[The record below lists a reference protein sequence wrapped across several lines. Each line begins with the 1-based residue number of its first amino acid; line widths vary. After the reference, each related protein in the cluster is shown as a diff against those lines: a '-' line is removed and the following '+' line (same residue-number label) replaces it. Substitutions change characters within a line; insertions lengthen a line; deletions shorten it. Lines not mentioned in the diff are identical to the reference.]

1 MWDLEGGVAVIT
13 GAGSGIGR
21 ELAKRLAREKMSLAL
36 ADVNPTTLQE
46 TLTQIGTPGAPVS
59 THVVNVADPK
69 QVEQFSLDV
78 VARHKRLSLLINNA
92 GVAMHGTFEEIS
104 IADIEWLMGIN
115 FWGMV
120 YGVRN
125 FLPILKRE
133 PRSRIVNLSSIFG
146 IISPAGQTAYC
157 ASKFAIRGFTEALMH
172 ELEATTVGITCVHP
186 GGIKTPISR
195 NARLGASANAAFHA
209 AGVTL
214 FEKRLAR
221 TSPETAAARIV
232 DGVKREEPRILI
244 GKDAIQLERMQRL
257 FPVRYWQIMMRNL
270 KKAAAHGAFQP
281 AKQDQPRG
289 AALKSDTESV
299 IQRR

>member
-1 MWDLEGGVAVIT
+1 MWDLTGGVAVVT

-21 ELAKRLAREKMSLAL
+21 ELAKRLAREKMALAL
-36 ADVNPTTLQE
+36 ADINEATLKE
-46 TLTQIGTPGAPVS
+46 TLTQIGDAGVS
-59 THVVNVADPK
+59 ISSHVLNVADAK
-69 QVEQFSLDV
+69 QVEQFAADV
-78 VARHKRLSLLINNA
+78 LARHQRVTLLINNA
-92 GVAMHGTFEEIS
+92 GVAMHGTFEELS
-104 IADIEWLMGIN
+104 IADLEWLMGIN

-125 FLPILKRE
+125 FLPILKQQ
-133 PRSRIVNLSSIFG
+133 PQSHIVNLSSIFG

-157 ASKFAIRGFTEALMH
+157 ASKFAVRGFTEALMH
-172 ELEATTVGITCVHP
+172 ELEATTVSVSCVHP

-232 DGVKREEPRILI
+232 DGVKRGEPRILV
-244 GKDAIQLERMQRL
+244 GKDAIQLERMSRL
-257 FPVRYWQIMMRNL
+257 FPVRYWGIMMKGL

-281 AKQDQPRG
+281 AAK
-289 AALKSDTESV
+289 
-299 IQRR
+299 

>member
-1 MWDLEGGVAVIT
+1 MWDLTGGVAVVT

-21 ELAKRLAREKMSLAL
+21 ELGKRLAREKMSLAL
-36 ADVNPTTLQE
+36 ADINEATLKE
-46 TLTQIGTPGAPVS
+46 TLTQIGDSGAPIS
-59 THVVNVADPK
+59 THLVNVADPK
-69 QVEQFSLDV
+69 QVEQFAGDV
-78 VARHKRLSLLINNA
+78 LARHQRVTLLINNA

-104 IADIEWLMGIN
+104 VADLEWLMGIN

-125 FLPILKRE
+125 FLPILKQQ
-133 PRSRIVNLSSIFG
+133 PQSRIVNLSSIFG

-157 ASKFAIRGFTEALMH
+157 ASKFAVRGFTEALMH
-172 ELEATTVGITCVHP
+172 ELEATTVGVSCVHP

-195 NARLGASANAAFHA
+195 NARLGASADAKFHA

-232 DGVKREEPRILI
+232 DGVKRGEARILV
-244 GKDAIQLERMQRL
+244 GKDAIQLERMSRL
-257 FPVRYWQIMMRNL
+257 FPVAYWKIMMKGL
-270 KKAAAHGAFQP
+270 KKVAAHGAFQP
-281 AKQDQPRG
+281 GAK
-289 AALKSDTESV
+289 
-299 IQRR
+299 

>member
-1 MWDLEGGVAVIT
+1 MWDLAGGVAVVT

-21 ELAKRLAREKMSLAL
+21 ELAKRLAGERMSLAL
-36 ADVNPTTLQE
+36 ADINETTLQE
-46 TLTQIGTPGAPVS
+46 TLGQIGTAHAPIS
-59 THVVNVADPK
+59 THVLNVADPK
-69 QVEQFSLDV
+69 QVEQFSTDV
-78 VARHKRLSLLINNA
+78 LARHKRVTLLINNA

-104 IADIEWLMGIN
+104 IADLEWLMGIN

-125 FLPILKRE
+125 FLPVLKQQ
-133 PRSRIVNLSSIFG
+133 PHSRIVNLSSIFG

-157 ASKFAIRGFTEALMH
+157 ASKFAVRGFTEALMH
-172 ELEATTVGITCVHP
+172 ELEGTTVGVTCVHP

-221 TSPETAAARIV
+221 TSPETAAARV
-232 DGVKREEPRILI
+232 VEGVKRGEPRILI

-257 FPVRYWQIMMRNL
+257 FPVRYWQIMMRGL
-270 KKAAAHGAFQP
+270 KKASAHAAFE
-281 AKQDQPRG
+281 PR
-289 AALKSDTESV
+289 K
-299 IQRR
+299 

>member
-1 MWDLEGGVAVIT
+1 MWDLAGGVAVVT

-21 ELAKRLAREKMSLAL
+21 ELAKRLARENMSLAL
-36 ADVNPTTLQE
+36 ADVNETTLQK
-46 TLTQIGTPGAPVS
+46 TVSQIGTAGAPVS

-69 QVEQFSLDV
+69 QVEKFATDV
-78 VARHKRLSLLINNA
+78 VARHKRVTLLINNA
-92 GVAMHGTFEEIS
+92 GVALHGTFEEIS
-104 IADIEWLMGIN
+104 NADLEWLMGIN

-125 FLPILKRE
+125 FLPVLKQQS
-133 PRSRIVNLSSIFG
+133 RSHIVNLSSIFG

-157 ASKFAIRGFTEALMH
+157 ASKFAVRGFTEALMH
-172 ELEATTVGITCVHP
+172 ELEGTTVGVSCVHP
-186 GGIKTPISR
+186 GGIKTAISR
-195 NARLGASANAAFHA
+195 NARLGASADATFHA

-221 TSPETAAARIV
+221 TTPETAAARIV
-232 DGVKREEPRILI
+232 DGIKRGEPRILI

-257 FPVRYWQIMMRNL
+257 FPVRYWKIMMKGL

-281 AKQDQPRG
+281 AK
-289 AALKSDTESV
+289 
-299 IQRR
+299 

>member
-1 MWDLEGGVAVIT
+1 MWDLAGGVAVVT

-21 ELAKRLAREKMSLAL
+21 ELAKQLAREKMSLAL
-36 ADVNPTTLQE
+36 ADVNETTLQE
-46 TLTQIGTPGAPVS
+46 TLSQIGNAGAPVS
-59 THVVNVADPK
+59 THVLNVADPA
-69 QVEQFSLDV
+69 QVEKFASDV
-78 VARHKRLSLLINNA
+78 LAQHKRVSLLVNNA
-92 GVAMHGTFEEIS
+92 GVAMHGTFEELS
-104 IADIEWLMGIN
+104 IADLEWLMGIN

-125 FLPILKRE
+125 FLPVLKRE

-157 ASKFAIRGFTEALMH
+157 ASKFAVRGFTEALMH
-172 ELEATTVGITCVHP
+172 ELEATTVGVTCVHP

-209 AGVTL
+209 AGIAL

-232 DGVKREEPRILI
+232 EGVKRGEPRILI
-244 GKDAIQLERMQRL
+244 GKDAIQLERLQRL
-257 FPVRYWQIMMRNL
+257 FPVRYWKIMMRNL
-270 KKAAAHGAFQP
+270 KKAAVDSAFQP
-281 AKQDQPRG
+281 ANKISAGNQPANSTRN
-289 AALKSDTESV
+289 S
-299 IQRR
+299 

>member
-1 MWDLEGGVAVIT
+1 MAIWDLAGGVAVVT

-21 ELAKRLAREKMSLAL
+21 ELAKRLAREKMALAL
-36 ADVNPTTLQE
+36 ADVNEATLAE
-46 TLTQIGTPGAPVS
+46 TLGQIGKADAPVS

-69 QVEQFSLDV
+69 QVEQFAADV
-78 VARHKRLSLLINNA
+78 VARHARVTLLINNA

-104 IADIEWLMGIN
+104 IADLEWLMGIN

-125 FLPILKRE
+125 FLPVLKQQ
-133 PRSRIVNLSSIFG
+133 PRGRIVNLSSIFG

-157 ASKFAIRGFTEALMH
+157 ASKFAVRGFTEALMH
-172 ELEATTVGITCVHP
+172 ELEGTAVGVSCVHP

-195 NARLGASANAAFHA
+195 NARLGASADPAFHA

-232 DGVKREEPRILI
+232 DGVKRGEPRILI
-244 GKDAIQLERMQRL
+244 GKDAIQLERMSRL
-257 FPVRYWQIMMRNL
+257 FPVRYWGIMMKGL

-281 AKQDQPRG
+281 SAK
-289 AALKSDTESV
+289 
-299 IQRR
+299 

>member
-1 MWDLEGGVAVIT
+1 MWDLAGGVAVVT

-21 ELAKRLAREKMSLAL
+21 ELAKRLAGERMSLAL
-36 ADVNPTTLQE
+36 ADINETTLQE
-46 TLTQIGTPGAPVS
+46 TLGQIGTAHAPIS
-59 THVVNVADPK
+59 THVLNVADPK
-69 QVEQFSLDV
+69 QVEQFSTDV
-78 VARHKRLSLLINNA
+78 LARHKRVTLLINNA

-104 IADIEWLMGIN
+104 IADLEWLMGIN

-125 FLPILKRE
+125 FLPVLKQQ
-133 PRSRIVNLSSIFG
+133 PHSRIVNLSSIFG

-157 ASKFAIRGFTEALMH
+157 ASKFAVRGFTEALMH
-172 ELEATTVGITCVHP
+172 ELEGTTVGVTCVHP
-186 GGIKTPISR
+186 GGIKTSISR

-232 DGVKREEPRILI
+232 EGVKRGEPRILI

-257 FPVRYWQIMMRNL
+257 FPVRYWQIMMRGL
-270 KKAAAHGAFQP
+270 KKASAHAAFE
-281 AKQDQPRG
+281 PR
-289 AALKSDTESV
+289 K
-299 IQRR
+299 

>member
-1 MWDLEGGVAVIT
+1 MAMWDLAGGVAVVT

-21 ELAKRLAREKMSLAL
+21 ELAKRLAREKMALAL
-36 ADVNPTTLQE
+36 ADVNEATLAE
-46 TLTQIGTPGAPVS
+46 TLSQIGKADAPVS

-69 QVEQFSLDV
+69 QVEQFAADV
-78 VARHKRLSLLINNA
+78 MARHARVTLLINNA

-104 IADIEWLMGIN
+104 IADLEWLMGIN
-115 FWGMV
+115 FWGMI

-125 FLPILKRE
+125 FLPVLKQQ

-157 ASKFAIRGFTEALMH
+157 ASKFAVRGFTEALMH
-172 ELEATTVGITCVHP
+172 ELEGTTVGVSCVHP

-195 NARLGASANAAFHA
+195 NARLGASADPTFHA

-232 DGVKREEPRILI
+232 DGVKRGEPRILI
-244 GKDAIQLERMQRL
+244 GKDAIQLERMSRL
-257 FPVRYWQIMMRNL
+257 FPVRYWGIMM
-270 KKAAAHGAFQP
+270 KG
-281 AKQDQPRG
+281 PRSTDSAIISG
-289 AALKSDTESV
+289 TS
-299 IQRR
+299 

>member
-1 MWDLEGGVAVIT
+1 MPTWDLAGGVAVVT

-36 ADVNPTTLQE
+36 ADVNDGTLKE
-46 TLTQIGTPGAPVS
+46 TVSQLGTSTCPVS
-59 THVVNVADPK
+59 SHVVNVADAK
-69 QVEQFSLDV
+69 QVEQFASDV
-78 VARHKRLSLLINNA
+78 LTRHKRVTLLINNA

-104 IADIEWLMGIN
+104 VADIEWLMGIN

-125 FLPILKRE
+125 FLPVLKRE
-133 PRSRIVNLSSIFG
+133 PRSHIVNLSSIFG

-157 ASKFAIRGFTEALMH
+157 ASKFAVRGFTEALMH
-172 ELEATTVGITCVHP
+172 ELEPTNVGITCVHP

-195 NARLGASANAAFHA
+195 NARVGASADAKFHA
-209 AGVTL
+209 AGIAL
-214 FEKRLAR
+214 FENRLAR

-232 DGVKREEPRILI
+232 DGVKRGEPRILI

-257 FPVRYWQIMMRNL
+257 FPVGYWKIMMKNL

-281 AKQDQPRG
+281 AK
-289 AALKSDTESV
+289 
-299 IQRR
+299 